1 MKRRG
6 EEAVKAKKVLHKKR
20 KKQGTG
26 KIDEWCK
33 AGSSMEEIEEED
45 KLFKV
50 SSKTA
55 RTPRKVLEESR
66 LLKGLL
72 EFKKLRDE
80 IKEDREEIRRR
91 IKKVKRRI

>member
-1 MKRRG
+1 MRVQK
-6 EEAVKAKKVLHKKR
+6 
-20 KKQGTG
+20 
-26 KIDEWCK
+26 
-33 AGSSMEEIEEED
+33 IEEEE

-72 EFKKLRDE
+72 ELKKLRDAKLKKIE
-80 IKEDREEIRRR
+80 RR
-91 IKKVKRRI
+91 